1 MKEFTKFED
10 RIELGNGWISIY
22 RFAPIDENRADVE
35 FVFMSG
41 TKRRRE
47 KRIAKKV
54 PNMKNNIWCFQYDGN
69 AIFFEMS

>member
-22 RFAPIDENRADVE
+22 RFVPIDENRADVE
-35 FVFMSG
+35 FVFISG

-47 KRIAKKV
+47 KRIARKV
-54 PNMKNNIWCFQYDGN
+54 SDMVGNIWKFQYDGN
-69 AIFFEMS
+69 VIFFDMH